1 MSYPRVQRLLEGYFT
16 GGTCDR
22 KRAVSAMLSKLLII
36 SLSIHMTVCGFISTE
51 DELKQYEP
59 NVMDYELTNP
69 LVINDDEMRAL
80 RFYESL
86 MKNDMI
92 QDPQGM
98 EDTGESKRDA
108 TSCVT
113 KKGTKCVFPFV
124 NGGNTYASCTSD
136 GYHTLWCSTSNK
148 NDGTY
153 RTWGECDQT
162 KCKNDICDISGLP
175 PAYQKTFAPACGKHS
190 LCYACGQKQ
199 GWTQR
204 TCDDKLQDDLNRSC
218 ARFGYWTKRTCWMFR
233 RIVTEKARS
242 RGSKK
247 YLKKSSQFCTK
258 S

>member
-59 NVMDYELTNP
+59 NIMDYAEDELKQYEPNVMDYELANP

-86 MKNDMI
+86 KRNDMI

-98 EDTGESKRDA
+98 EDTRESQ
-108 TSCVT
+108 CVRRASFNT
-113 KKGTKCVFPFV
+113 LNACRYYLMSYEEVVLSLPFFML
-124 NGGNTYASCTSD
+124 TII
-136 GYHTLWCSTSNK
+136 
-148 NDGTY
+148 
-153 RTWGECDQT
+153 R
-162 KCKNDICDISGLP
+162 
-175 PAYQKTFAPACGKHS
+175 PACGKHS

-199 GWTQR
+199 GWTQKD
-204 TCDDKLQDDLNRSC
+204 CDDKLLEDLNLSC
-218 ARFGYWTKRTCWMFR
+218 DCKFNSYFR
-233 RIVTEKARS
+233 LLICKNYARIVQAATIIS
-242 RGSKK
+242 SKK
-247 YLKKSSQFCTK
+247 YSKKSSQFCSK
-258 S
+258 SCVEKGIPRLNVFF